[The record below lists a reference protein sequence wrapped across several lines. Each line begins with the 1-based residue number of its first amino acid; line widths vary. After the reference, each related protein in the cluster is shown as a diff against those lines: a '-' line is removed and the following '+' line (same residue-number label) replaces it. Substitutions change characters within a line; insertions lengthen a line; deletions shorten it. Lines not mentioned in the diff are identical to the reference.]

1 MELNIHAKKSQA
13 TKHFIPEVKIIT
25 TTHEKF
31 KVVKLEGID
40 QYGNDIKVNVYLDE
54 KQSVKKVAEYAFSHP
69 KHKKTA

>member
-1 MELNIHAKKSQA
+1 MELNIHAKKSQG
-13 TKHFIPEVKIIT
+13 TKHFVPELKIIT

-31 KVVKLEGID
+31 KVVKLEVIEQSG
-40 QYGNDIKVNVYLDE
+40 YEIKVNVYLDE